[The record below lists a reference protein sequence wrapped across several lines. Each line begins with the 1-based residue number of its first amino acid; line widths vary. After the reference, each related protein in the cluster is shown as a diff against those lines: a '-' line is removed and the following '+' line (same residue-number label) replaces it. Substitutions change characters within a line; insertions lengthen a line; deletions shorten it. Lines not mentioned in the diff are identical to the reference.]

1 MSQMDQHPESWLERC
16 RNSIRYRLS
25 AWGVGLL
32 AGVLLVSTFIASSY
46 TRSQIQRSAAEL
58 QHEVAATTARRVESF
73 ISRKLERLEDVGTA
87 MSLNPLGGDAQRML
101 GLLLLKN
108 DSAFGELAVLNADGQ
123 EVLKFADST
132 VYSAADLKS
141 QQHNLEFSEA
151 KRGNNYIGG
160 LFTSA
165 QAEPFLIV
173 SVPLKTAPKQ
183 VGGVLVA
190 KVNLKF
196 LRDAFGEI
204 RFGQAGYAY
213 LIDRNGNLIAHR
225 DSSIV
230 LKKTNL
236 QNLHKLRMFFLS
248 ASADG
253 NPAEEGAGIDG
264 SRVLSSYAP
273 VSGLAWAVVVEEPVQ
288 AALADLIRLQRYG
301 GMLLIAGS
309 LLGALGIVWVS
320 GKISQP
326 IQELR
331 HGVAIIGRGN
341 LQHRVNIKRRDEIG
355 QLADEFNKMAD
366 TLESSYATLE
376 QKVDQRTGHTLAL
389 YEVTK
394 KVNQSLDLDRVL
406 KEVVEQITQLFH
418 FDTTRIY
425 LFDGEREDLILRA
438 YFEAHHDPWS
448 GIQVFRK
455 GRSIVG
461 QVAENG
467 EAIIIEDVQND
478 PVYAELSQTNATR
491 AAGFHFLGVLP
502 IKTQGKILGT
512 MAISGRETRAL
523 AEEELQLLSSMCE
536 HIAVAVDKVNL
547 FNQVITRSRHFE
559 ALNTIGAAVSKSL
572 NLDEVLDQAVDKIA
586 KTLAFDA
593 AWIYQLDGAGD
604 LLHLKAFHGLID
616 SMAANMATRSVEEGV
631 SGQVIASGERLVFE
645 DIQNDQAYRAMSR
658 QGRVVSLGF
667 ESAAAFPVKAKAKII
682 GTLHVANRAKRHFTP
697 EDLQLIE
704 SIAQQ
709 IGVATENA
717 MLFAEVTDKTK
728 TLAKTNQEL
737 LDATRAR
744 SEFIA
749 AMSHELRTPLNIV
762 IGSSDLLRDG
772 FFGDLNEGQ
781 QSGMEKIS
789 RNTRVLLKMINDVLT
804 LSRFDANRM
813 SLEIVTVEVDEIID
827 QARTMVDQINRD
839 KHLEVR
845 WKIDRNIPP
854 LVTDSLKLEE
864 ILQNLIGNAFK
875 FTPKGYIEVR
885 AVHRQEQDRVEF
897 TVADSGIGIPPEDQ
911 GKIFNAFEQ
920 LKDGETGHFNGVGL
934 GLNIVRRYL
943 DLMEGEISVES
954 EPGQGSKFTFSVPR
968 LLQLN
973 S

>member
-1 MSQMDQHPESWLERC
+1 MKNQPESWLDRC
-16 RNSIRYRLS
+16 RNSIRYRLT

-32 AGVLLVSTFIASSY
+32 AGALLVSTFFGSSY

-58 QHEVAATTARRVESF
+58 QHEVASTTARRVESF
-73 ISRKLERLEDVGTA
+73 ITRKLERLEDVAMA
-87 MSLNPLGGDAQRML
+87 MSLNPLGSDAQRML

-108 DSAFGELAVLNADGQ
+108 DPAFGEIAVLDTDGM
-123 EVLKFADST
+123 EVLKFGEST
-132 VYSAADLKS
+132 VFSAADLKS
-141 QQHNLEFSEA
+141 QQGNLEFAEA
-151 KRGNNYIGG
+151 NRGNNHIGA
-160 LFTSA
+160 LFTSTH
-165 QAEPFLIV
+165 AELFLTL
-173 SVPLKTAPKQ
+173 SVPIKIAPKQ
-183 VGGVLVA
+183 VVGVLVA

-196 LRDAFGEI
+196 LWNAFGEI
-204 RFGQAGYAY
+204 RFGRAGYAY

-225 DSSIV
+225 DASMV

-236 QNLHKLRMFFLS
+236 KTLPKLRNFLQS

-273 VSGLAWAVVVEEPVQ
+273 VAGLAWAVVVEEPVQ
-288 AALADLIRLQRYG
+288 AALADLTRLYRYG
-301 GMLLIAGS
+301 GLLLIAGS
-309 LLGALGIVWVS
+309 LLGAWAIVWVS

-326 IQELR
+326 IQALR
-331 HGVAIIGRGN
+331 QGVAIIGGGN
-341 LQHRVNIKRRDEIG
+341 LQHRVNIRSRDEIG

-366 TLESSYATLE
+366 TLESSHATLE
-376 QKVDQRTGHTLAL
+376 QKVGQRTGHVSAL

-406 KEVVEQITQLFH
+406 HEVVEQITQVFH

-425 LFDGEREDLILRA
+425 LFDGERKNLVLRA
-438 YFEAHHDPWS
+438 YFEAHHDPWT
-448 GIQVFRK
+448 GIQLFRK
-455 GRSIVG
+455 RRSVVG
-461 QVAENG
+461 QVAETG
-467 EAIIIEDVQND
+467 QAIIINDVQND
-478 PVYAELSQTNATR
+478 PLYAELSQSNATR
-491 AAGFHFLGVLP
+491 DAGFHFLGVLP
-502 IKTQGKILGT
+502 IKNQGKVLGT
-512 MAISGRETRAL
+512 MAISGRESRTL
-523 AEEELQLLSSMCE
+523 AEEELRLLSSMCE
-536 HIAVAVDKVNL
+536 HIAVAVEKVNL
-547 FNQVITRSRHFE
+547 FNQVITRSRHLE
-559 ALNTIGAAVSKSL
+559 TLNTIGAAVSKSL

-586 KTLAFDA
+586 KTLGFDA
-593 AWIYQLDGAGD
+593 AWIYQLDAGD
-604 LLHLKAFHGLID
+604 GLLHLKAFHGLVD
-616 SMAANMATRSVEEGV
+616 SMAASMATRSVKVGV
-631 SGQVIASGERLVFE
+631 SGQVIATGERLVFE
-645 DIQNDQAYRAMSR
+645 DIQNDDGYRALSL

-667 ESAAAFPVKAKAKII
+667 ESAAAFPVKAKEKII
-682 GTLHVANRAKRHFTP
+682 GTLHVANRSKRHFTP

-717 MLFAEVTDKTK
+717 MLFAEVSDKTK
-728 TLAKTNQEL
+728 ELAKTNQEL

-772 FFGDLNEGQ
+772 FFGDLNDDQ
-781 QSGMEKIS
+781 KSAMEKIS

-804 LSRFDANRM
+804 ISRFDANRM
-813 SLEIVTVEVDEIID
+813 SLEIATVEVDEIID
-827 QARTMVDQINRD
+827 QARAMVDQINRD

-845 WKIDRNIPP
+845 WKIDRTIPP

-875 FTPKGYIEVR
+875 FTPSGHIEVR
-885 AVHRQEQDRVEF
+885 AQHCPAQDRVEF
-897 TVADSGIGIPPEDQ
+897 TVADSGIGIAPEDQ
-911 GKIFNAFEQ
+911 GRIFNAFEQ
-920 LKDGETGHFNGVGL
+920 LKDGQTGHFNGVGL

-943 DLMEGEISVES
+943 ELMQGEISVES
-954 EPGQGSKFTFSVPR
+954 EPGQGSKFIFSVPR
-968 LLQLN
+968 SLQLN

>member
-1 MSQMDQHPESWLERC
+1 MDHHPESWLDRC
-16 RNSIRYRLS
+16 RNSIRYRLT

-32 AGVLLVSTFIASSY
+32 AGALLASTFIASSY
-46 TRSQIQRSAAEL
+46 TRSQIQRAAAEL
-58 QHEVAATTARRVESF
+58 QHEVASTTARRVESF
-73 ISRKLERLEDVGTA
+73 VTRKLERLEDVGAA
-87 MSLNPLGGDAQRML
+87 MSLNPLGSDAQRML

-108 DSAFGELAVLNADGQ
+108 DPAFGEIAVLNADGQ
-123 EVLKFADST
+123 EVLKLGEST
-132 VYSAADLKS
+132 VFSAADLKS
-141 QQHNLEFSEA
+141 QQGKLEFSQA
-151 KRGNNYIGG
+151 KRGNNYIGA

-165 QAEPFLIV
+165 QAEPFLTL
-173 SVPLKTAPKQ
+173 SVPLRIGPKQ

-196 LRDAFGEI
+196 LWDLFGEI

-225 DSSIV
+225 DASMV

-236 QNLHKLRMFFLS
+236 KSLPKLRTFLQS
-248 ASADG
+248 AAADG

-264 SRVLSSYAP
+264 VRVLSSYAA
-273 VSGLAWAVVVEEPVQ
+273 VSGLAWAVVVEEPVKE
-288 AALADLIRLQRYG
+288 AWAHLTRLHRYG
-301 GMLLIAGS
+301 GLLLIASS
-309 LLGALGIVWVS
+309 LLGAWVIVWVS
-320 GKISQP
+320 GKISKP
-326 IQELR
+326 IQVLR
-331 HGVAIIGRGN
+331 HGVAIIGGGN
-341 LQHRVNIKRRDEIG
+341 LQHRVNIKSRDEIG
-355 QLADEFNKMAD
+355 QLADEFNKMAQ
-366 TLESSYATLE
+366 TLESSHAILE
-376 QKVDQRTGHTLAL
+376 QKVSQRTGQISAL

-406 KEVVEQITQLFH
+406 KEVVEQITQVFH

-425 LFDGEREDLILRA
+425 LFDGERENLILRA
-438 YFEAHHDPWS
+438 YFEKHHDPWT
-448 GIQVFRK
+448 GIQLFRK
-455 GRSIVG
+455 RRSVVG
-461 QVAENG
+461 QVAETG
-467 EAIIIEDVQND
+467 QAIIIDDVQND
-478 PVYAELSQTNATR
+478 PLYAELSQTNATR

-512 MAISGRETRAL
+512 MAISERETRTL
-523 AEEELQLLSSMCE
+523 ADEELRLLSSMCE
-536 HIAVAVDKVNL
+536 HIAVAVEKVNL
-547 FNQVITRSRHFE
+547 FNQVITRSRHLE
-559 ALNTIGAAVSKSL
+559 TLNTIGAAVSKSL

-586 KTLAFDA
+586 KTLGFDA
-593 AWIYQLDGAGD
+593 AWIYQLDSADG
-604 LLHLKAFHGLID
+604 LLHLKAFHGLVD
-616 SMAANMATRSVEEGV
+616 PMAASMATRSVEAGV
-631 SGQVIASGERLVFE
+631 SGQVIATGERLVFE
-645 DIQNDQAYRAMSR
+645 DIRNDEGYRALSQ

-667 ESAAAFPVKAKAKII
+667 ASAAAFPVKAKEKII
-682 GTLHVANRAKRHFTP
+682 GALHVANRTKHHFTP

-717 MLFAEVTDKTK
+717 MLFAEVSDKTEE
-728 TLAKTNQEL
+728 LAKTNQEL

-772 FFGDLNEGQ
+772 FFGALNDDQNGA
-781 QSGMEKIS
+781 MEKIS

-804 LSRFDANRM
+804 ISRFDANRM
-813 SLEIVTVEVDEIID
+813 SLEVATVEVDEIID
-827 QARTMVDQINRD
+827 QARAMVEQINRD

-845 WKIDRNIPP
+845 WKIDRTIPP

-875 FTPKGYIEVR
+875 FTPSGHIEVR
-885 AVHRQEQDRVEF
+885 AQHCPAQDRVEF
-897 TVADSGIGIPPEDQ
+897 TVADSGIGIAPEDQ
-911 GKIFNAFEQ
+911 DRIFNAFEQ

-943 DLMEGEISVES
+943 DLMDGEITVES
-954 EPGQGSKFTFSVPR
+954 QPGQGSKFIFSVPR
-968 LLQLN
+968 SLQLN